1 MNSDEQ
7 NHPVEPPASE
17 VQIPE
22 NQKTVQPVES
32 FSAPTPTLEDK
43 PAERPTDVSAAV
55 PASPAV
61 KKESRFRRA
70 LRSFEIALL
79 FFLIGAGLIYFTLT
93 TRANQQIASL
103 KNDATA
109 ASSQIEQLQA
119 ELKTANDNLATAQAT
134 IDTRN
139 SELAAANLKMAV
151 YKMKMD
157 VDTIRV
163 ALLKLDP
170 ITAAQ
175 ALTAA
180 RADLNTLTDLKV
192 DASTLDGFKQRLDN
206 AAQTLGTDPQKSMVE
221 LDNLMDNLYLLES
234 NLK

>member
-7 NHPVEPPASE
+7 NHPVEPPLSE
-17 VQIPE
+17 AQTPG
-22 NQKTVQPVES
+22 NQETGQPVES
-32 FSAPTPTLEDK
+32 FNTPTPTLEDK
-43 PAERPTDVSAAV
+43 PAERPAVFAEPASAA
-55 PASPAV
+55 PEV
-61 KKESRFRRA
+61 KKESKFRRV
-70 LRSFEIALL
+70 LRTIEIGLL
-79 FFLIGAGLIYFTLT
+79 FFLIGAGLIYFILT
-93 TRANQQIASL
+93 TKANQQIASL
-103 KNDATA
+103 KNEAATA
-109 ASSQIEQLQA
+109 ASQIEQLQA

-134 IDTRN
+134 IDTRD

-175 ALTAA
+175 ALTAS
-180 RADLNTLTDLKV
+180 RADLNTLTALKV
-192 DASTLDGFKQRLDN
+192 DASTLDGFKKRLDN
-206 AAQTLGTDPQKSMVE
+206 AAQTLGADPQKSMVE